1 MNGFS
6 AGFAAAAPTLRDE
19 HRRKWNA
26 ARRHQRDPHG
36 ALAVVQKLSPGFFG
50 GRGTHQQRRK
60 KKLLNARGPNGER
73 VRGSEKQL
81 NMRERTL
88 SNSSPR
94 TRPRGLRTSLI
105 RVRVVE
111 WRRQVTHDEPW
122 NEHSTGINH
131 SRDAFF
137 VHEGGAHSRSTCMAP
152 SSASA
157 RPGTIPSRKPHPRT
171 VPVPQRAPCDV
182 MTLIRRYLGL
192 DVALTSGALEQGG
205 EEGAIASVLL
215 PSSRL
220 YGDVSHHKDGDRDS
234 AHGPK
239 AQALPKIKCLQAQVG
254 ARIRMVFTYK
264 ICYDLTRQTWE
275 GTVTSVGFTSIAVR
289 WDDYPRYDLL
299 VPPCNE
305 NILVQ
310 DLEII
315 SDPAEAHTST
325 DGHKDTLVPE
335 GKPTKKSSAGN
346 ALHDDANSVALTG
359 QKGTPRATDNG
370 PTPLVR
376 YSDLLRLLR
385 KSLEAESRALAEW
398 VRMYWPVW
406 VPLAWKAPAQV
417 TLARATSNPEGR
429 PTERCEK
436 RCGGGTVPLEAPH
449 ITRHYRGM
457 NPSPVPINEREQ
469 RCCAGC
475 KACDARVQEE
485 AERLAKMMPRFH
497 PAFPGKGE
505 VTLGGHETIEPS
517 FVTTSGTTTM
527 CWKGDGGSIIRPP
540 EPRVERNKGI
550 LGAIV
555 DNTINLAKVMELDFS
570 GEATEVINI
579 LLDSV
584 EFEKHLKVGFQ
595 PQTRISRFMSQHKED
610 MEESGVLEIT
620 PRDFG
625 NNYMPLFTVPKKDDT
640 LRLIQDGRHL
650 NRWFDRP
657 PQMNLPR
664 IHEVIDML
672 MRNEYFAQ
680 CDARS
685 WFYQIPLCKGIRK
698 YFGVILGG
706 GRGDLHYGV
715 MTKIPM
721 GFSWAPCIAQRI
733 SNVLMRNIG
742 LAWVDNYIIVGKTPE
757 DFESNRRI
765 FLERIDPVTGCN
777 VVVDDT
783 ELKPVRNGET
793 LGIEVNLETKTYRM
807 SPKWAEKVAARGIP
821 ELWTPRAFSQSMG
834 GIIWCSHVTRRGLC
848 MQPHL
853 MSVLGDMMRKIALR
867 QIKWDDDFP
876 VTDAAKSEMVDV
888 LRHIE
893 KNEPIQWR
901 EGGIPDME
909 IWSDASDTHAA
920 YLIIQYQEVIAS
932 LVRET
937 RGEHIFLE
945 ELSIALDAVAK
956 AYELGATRAR
966 LFCDNAPAGACIEKN
981 VSTNFVA
988 NTRLRARAPLPVDVT
1003 WVSTKYELADPYTR
1017 GIALPEVS
1025 CPAKDLKLY
1034 DAAMTN
1040 PQLRELGKHT
1050 FEQTRPMCVCEGT
1063 ESCQRCRPMQEK
1075 ELRAEGT
1082 YTFKQSDLSR
1092 SEGKII

>member
-1 MNGFS
+1 MS
-6 AGFAAAAPTLRDE
+6 
-19 HRRKWNA
+19 
-26 ARRHQRDPHG
+26 
-36 ALAVVQKLSPGFFG
+36 
-50 GRGTHQQRRK
+50 
-60 KKLLNARGPNGER
+60 
-73 VRGSEKQL
+73 
-81 NMRERTL
+81 
-88 SNSSPR
+88 
-94 TRPRGLRTSLI
+94 
-105 RVRVVE
+105 
-111 WRRQVTHDEPW
+111 
-122 NEHSTGINH
+122 
-131 SRDAFF
+131 
-137 VHEGGAHSRSTCMAP
+137 
-152 SSASA
+152 
-157 RPGTIPSRKPHPRT
+157 
-171 VPVPQRAPCDV
+171 QRAPCDV
-182 MTLIRRYLGL
+182 MTWIRRYLGL
-192 DVALTSGALEQGG
+192 DVASTSETQEQGG
-205 EEGAIASVLL
+205 EGASVVL

-220 YGDVSHHKDGDRDS
+220 YGKVSHHQDGDRDS

-239 AQALPKIKCLQAQVG
+239 KQALPDECLHARVG
-254 ARIRMVFTYK
+254 ARIRM
-264 ICYDLTRQTWE
+264 DWSRDGEQHTWN
-275 GTVTSVGFTSIAVR
+275 GKVTFVGFTMMTVR
-289 WDDYPRYDLL
+289 WDEYPYKDLL
-299 VPPCNE
+299 VPPADE
-305 NILVQ
+305 NVHVH
-310 DLEII
+310 DLQIVSVADALPDDAVSRSLTWPRAQSPKVRPAPDII
-315 SDPAEAHTST
+315 PATSLQADPA
-325 DGHKDTLVPE
+325 
-335 GKPTKKSSAGN
+335 
-346 ALHDDANSVALTG
+346 
-359 QKGTPRATDNG
+359 R
-370 PTPLVR
+370 LVR
-376 YSDLLRLLR
+376 YSDHLRLLR
-385 KSLEAESRALAEW
+385 QSLDAENRALAEW
-398 VRMYWPVW
+398 GRQTERVSHPWN
-406 VPLAWKAPAQV
+406 APAQV
-417 TLARATSNPEGR
+417 TLSKLTSYPGKR
-429 PTERCEK
+429 HTEPCEK
-436 RCGGGTVPLEAPH
+436 RCGGGTVPLEVPH

-457 NPSPVPINEREQ
+457 NPSPVPINDRER
-469 RCCAGC
+469 RCCEGC
-475 KACDARVQEE
+475 KACDFRAKEE
-485 AERLAKMMPRFH
+485 AERLAKVMPRFH

-505 VTLGGHETIEPS
+505 VTLGGHSDETIEPS
-517 FVTTSGTTTM
+517 FVTSSGTTTM
-527 CWKGDGGSIIRPP
+527 CWKDREGSIIRPP

-550 LGAIV
+550 LGKIV

-584 EFEKHLKVGFQ
+584 EFEKHLKEGFQ

-610 MEESGVLEIT
+610 MEESGVLKFT

-625 NNYMPLFTVPKKDDT
+625 NNYMPLFTVPKKDET
-640 LRLIQDGRHL
+640 LRVIQDGRHL

-867 QIKWDDDFP
+867 QIKWDDDFQ
-876 VTDAAKSEMVDV
+876 VTEAASAEMVDV
-888 LRHIE
+888 LRHIA
-893 KNEPIQWR
+893 KNEPIQWK

-920 YLIIQYQEVIAS
+920 YLIIQYQRIIAS

-966 LFCDNAPAGACIEKN
+966 LFCDNAPAAACIEKN

-1017 GIALPEVS
+1017 GVTLPEVS
-1025 CPAKDLKLY
+1025 CPAQHLHLY
-1034 DAAMTN
+1034 DAAITN
-1040 PQLRELGKHT
+1040 PQLRELGLHT
-1050 FEQTRPMCVCEGT
+1050 FQQKRLMCICEGT
-1063 ESCQRCRPMQEK
+1063 DICQRCQQTQ
-1075 ELRAEGT
+1075 L
-1082 YTFKQSDLSR
+1082 
-1092 SEGKII
+1092 

>member
-1 MNGFS
+1 MDWSKDGERHTWNGMVTHVGFS
-6 AGFAAAAPTLRDE
+6 ML
-19 HRRKWNA
+19 
-26 ARRHQRDPHG
+26 
-36 ALAVVQKLSPGFFG
+36 
-50 GRGTHQQRRK
+50 
-60 KKLLNARGPNGER
+60 
-73 VRGSEKQL
+73 
-81 NMRERTL
+81 
-88 SNSSPR
+88 
-94 TRPRGLRTSLI
+94 
-105 RVRVVE
+105 
-111 WRRQVTHDEPW
+111 
-122 NEHSTGINH
+122 
-131 SRDAFF
+131 
-137 VHEGGAHSRSTCMAP
+137 
-152 SSASA
+152 
-157 RPGTIPSRKPHPRT
+157 
-171 VPVPQRAPCDV
+171 
-182 MTLIRRYLGL
+182 
-192 DVALTSGALEQGG
+192 
-205 EEGAIASVLL
+205 
-215 PSSRL
+215 
-220 YGDVSHHKDGDRDS
+220 
-234 AHGPK
+234 
-239 AQALPKIKCLQAQVG
+239 
-254 ARIRMVFTYK
+254 
-264 ICYDLTRQTWE
+264 
-275 GTVTSVGFTSIAVR
+275 AVR
-289 WDDYPRYDLL
+289 WDEYPHKDLL
-299 VPPCNE
+299 VPPAGRPD
-305 NILVQ
+305 VHVH
-310 DLEII
+310 DLKIV
-315 SDPAEAHTST
+315 SVAD
-325 DGHKDTLVPE
+325 
-335 GKPTKKSSAGN
+335 
-346 ALHDDANSVALTG
+346 ALPDDAVSRSMTW
-359 QKGTPRATDNG
+359 PRAPPRAPDNI
-370 PTPLVR
+370 PATSPQATSVPARLVR
-376 YSDLLRLLR
+376 YSDHLRLLR
-385 KSLEAESRALAEW
+385 QSLEAENRALAEW
-398 VRMYWPVW
+398 GRQIVW

-417 TLARATSNPEGR
+417 TLAKAMSSPEKR

-436 RCGGGTVPLEAPH
+436 RCGGGTEPLEAPH
-449 ITRHYRGM
+449 STRHYRGM
-457 NPSPVPINEREQ
+457 NPSPVPINDRER
-469 RCCAGC
+469 RCCEGC
-475 KACDARVQEE
+475 KACDFRAKEE
-485 AERLAKMMPRFH
+485 AERLAKVMPRFH

-505 VTLGGHETIEPS
+505 VTLGGHSDETIEPS
-517 FVTTSGTTTM
+517 FVTSSGTTTM
-527 CWKGDGGSIIRPP
+527 CWKDREGSIIRPP

-550 LGAIV
+550 LGKIV

-584 EFEKHLKVGFQ
+584 EFEKHLKEGFQ

-610 MEESGVLEIT
+610 MEESGVLEFT

-625 NNYMPLFTVPKKDDT
+625 NNYMPLFTVPKKDET
-640 LRLIQDGRHL
+640 LRVIQDGRHL

-867 QIKWDDDFP
+867 QIKWDDDFQ
-876 VTDAAKSEMVDV
+876 VTEAASAEMVDV
-888 LRHIE
+888 LRHIA
-893 KNEPIQWR
+893 KNEPIQWK

-920 YLIIQYQEVIAS
+920 YLIIQYQRVIAS

-966 LFCDNAPAGACIEKN
+966 LFCDNAPAAGCIEKN

-988 NTRLRARAPLPVDVT
+988 NTRLRARVPLPVDVT
-1003 WVSTKYELADPYTR
+1003 WVSTKFELADPYTR
-1017 GIALPEVS
+1017 GATLPEVS
-1025 CPAKDLKLY
+1025 CLTQHLKLY

-1040 PQLRELGKHT
+1040 PQLRELGLHT
-1050 FEQTRPMCVCEGT
+1050 FQQKRPMCICEGT
-1063 ESCQRCRPMQEK
+1063 EICQRCQ
-1075 ELRAEGT
+1075 
-1082 YTFKQSDLSR
+1082 Q
-1092 SEGKII
+1092 IQQ